1 MFQSWHLTAG
11 GHSGCSGGC
20 GAGVCPLAAR
30 MVPDMVAVE
39 FCVS

>member
-1 MFQSWHLTAG
+1 MSTV
-11 GHSGCSGGC
+11 
-20 GAGVCPLAAR
+20 GALGAMELVSVQWQAR